1 MGSMLF
7 DISFSHN
14 FEVLCLLR
22 QENKNKNKWD
32 LVRCKNIFTAKE
44 TFNKTKRQP
53 IGWKKIFVNGMSDK
67 KLIFKIYFKII
78 QTNILKWTI

>member
-22 QENKNKNKWD
+22 QENKNTNKWD
-32 LVRCKNIFTAKE
+32 LIKCENIFTAKE

-53 IGWKKIFVNGMSDK
+53 IGWKKIFANDMSDK
-67 KLIFKIYFKII
+67 RLISKIYFKII
-78 QTNILKWTI
+78 QANI